1 MATEI
6 KIADYVFNTMS
17 GDFGNYGDVVEDETR
32 PGIDGHT
39 FRKLGKRGDRFQIET
54 KSTFRSES
62 LAGRAK
68 TDYQALQ
75 GRFVNIIDWSGTAYK
90 MVLVHA
96 VTTSHKQILA
106 STDNNKYIVIC
117 KWTLQRAG

>member
-1 MATEI
+1 MATQI
-6 KIADYVFNTMS
+6 KIDSYVFNSMS

-39 FRKLGKRGDRFQIET
+39 FRKLGKRGERFQIET
-54 KSTFRSES
+54 RSTFRTAS
-62 LAGRAK
+62 LTTRAK

-75 GRFVNIIDWSGTAYK
+75 GRFVNITDWSGTTYK
-90 MVLVHA
+90 MVFIHA
-96 VTTSHKQILA
+96 VTVNHKDMLS
-106 STDNNKYIVIC
+106 STNNDNFIVIC

>member
-1 MATEI
+1 MASEI
-6 KIADYVFNTMS
+6 QINDYVFNSMS
-17 GDFGNYGDVVEDETR
+17 GDFGNYGDWVEDETR

-54 KSTFRSES
+54 RSTFRTES
-62 LAGRAK
+62 LAVRAK

-75 GRFVNIIDWSGTAYK
+75 GRFVNIIDWSGTAYR
-90 MVLVHA
+90 MVFVHA
-96 VTTSHKQILA
+96 VTANHRQILA
-106 STDNNKYIVIC
+106 STDNNEYIVIC